1 MKTKIGKIVLSIS
14 MAIAAIFTPVAKA
27 GTLNVFAEYIG
38 TTAHSSPNA
47 DEQAAYAAFLTN
59 NDIDFGVFYGP
70 SSSGSFGFSHADY
83 SKSAGSGS
91 SGSAGYHILVYKKSR
106 WTLLKR
112 YDMQTAS
119 NKKNSADACVLQ
131 DKTTGEQFIF
141 EMPSGTSF
149 PYVNSGSAIAP
160 VTSVKSSC
168 LADYPNARMLVG
180 ISKTRGIL
188 TADDKLDESIIA
200 WGFTEAREGTSGG
213 AIYAQNHESR
223 STLSAGSVSW
233 LTGAAEPAAM
243 ATVTYRQQFTVSFV
257 DWDGTPLCDTQ
268 TVYIG
273 EDATPPADPTRL
285 EYIFT
290 GWNGSYQNI
299 QANVTLT
306 AQYDLENSPGMIMMC
321 W

>member
-14 MAIAAIFTPVAKA
+14 MAIAAVFTQKA
-27 GTLNVFAEYIG
+27 YGGTLHVFAENLGG
-38 TTAHSSPNA
+38 TSYGSPSTA
-47 DEQAAYAAFLTN
+47 QQTAYAAFLEN
-59 NDIDFGVFYGP
+59 NNIDFGAFCGP
-70 SSSGSFGFSHADY
+70 SAPANFGFSHPDYKAD
-83 SKSAGSGS
+83 KVDVNVGGV
-91 SGSAGYHILVYKKSR
+91 HVLVYNKNRWEKIDYNFSTYKKSDGKD
-106 WTLLKR
+106 W
-112 YDMQTAS
+112 QS
-119 NKKNSADACVLQ
+119 NTGGYILE
-131 DKTTGEQFIF
+131 DKTTHEQFAYIITT
-141 EMPSGTSF
+141 GTSF
-149 PYVNSGSAIAP
+149 NKGSYLGQ
-160 VTSVKSSC
+160 VTTIINWCKNT
-168 LADYPNARMLVG
+168 YPNARIVVG
-180 ISKTRGIL
+180 TTKAYGLHDSSGLASHIKGQGF
-188 TADDKLDESIIA
+188 DE
-200 WGFTEAREGTSGG
+200 ERYGTDCG
-213 AIYAQNHESR
+213 AIYAQKHDSR
-223 STLSAGSVSW
+223 SVFAGTGAAVSW
-233 LTGAAEPAAM
+233 LSGAAEPAAM

>member
-1 MKTKIGKIVLSIS
+1 MKTIIGKVVLSIS

-38 TTAHSSPNA
+38 TTAHLSPNA
-47 DEQAAYAAFLTN
+47 DQQAAYAAFLEN

-70 SSSGSFGFSHADY
+70 SSSGNFGFSHADY
-83 SKSAGSGS
+83 SKSSGS
-91 SGSAGYHILVYKKSR
+91 SAGGTGGFHIFVYKKAR

-131 DKTTGEQFIF
+131 DKITGEQFAF
-141 EMPSGTSF
+141 VMPSGNAF
-149 PYVNSGSAIAP
+149 PDVGQGSKLAP
-160 VTSVKSSC
+160 VTNTRSAC
-168 LADYPNARMLVG
+168 RTDYPNAKMLFGVSLTYG
-180 ISKTRGIL
+180 IF
-188 TADDKLDESIIA
+188 ADSKLDESIIG

-223 STLSAGSVSW
+223 STLTASSVSW
-233 LTGAAEPAAM
+233 LTGATEPAAL

-257 DWDGTPLCDTQ
+257 DWDGTPLCDPQ

-273 EDATPPADPTRL
+273 EDATPPADPTRT

-290 GWNGSYQNI
+290 GWSGSYQNI